1 MRSISFEG
9 RVVVVTGAGGGI
21 GRTYALDIARR
32 GGAVVVND
40 LGGDI
45 AGRGSSRAMA
55 DAVVA
60 EIQRAGGRAVANHD
74 SVADPDGAQRLI
86 DLALK
91 QFGQVDALINNAG
104 IMRNHLFEDTGD
116 EDFDAVLD
124 THLRGTVNVTR
135 AVWPHMKKRNYGRV
149 VFTTSGTGM
158 YGNKLQAGYAAGKAG
173 ITGLMNV
180 LALEGEDHGILC
192 NALLPNA
199 VGRMSEQMVKDNG
212 PQSSADAGAMM
223 KVVGKSMN
231 PEFNTALGVY
241 LASESCASTHAI
253 YSSCVGRI
261 ARVFVGVTPGW
272 QGSREH
278 PATAEDIAEH
288 FAEITSLARGFH
300 TPTSPRNEIELV
312 LKQGQTVSPSGILHQ
327 DKS

>member
-1 MRSISFEG
+1 MTSISFEG
-9 RVVVVTGAGGGI
+9 RVVVITGAGGGI

-45 AGRGSSRAMA
+45 AGRGSSSAMA

-60 EIQRAGGRAVANHD
+60 EIRSAGGRAVANHD
-74 SVADPDGAQRLI
+74 NVADADGAQRLI

-104 IMRNHLFEDTGD
+104 IMRNHLFEQTGD
-116 EDFDAVLD
+116 EDFKVVLN
-124 THLRGTVNVTR
+124 THLGGTVNVTR
-135 AVWPHMKKRNYGRV
+135 AVWAHMKKRKYGRV

-180 LALEGEDHGILC
+180 LALEGEEHGILC

-199 VGRMSEQMVKDNG
+199 VGRMSAQMAKDNG
-212 PQSSADAGAMM
+212 QSPAEAGAMI
-223 KVVGKSMN
+223 KTVGKSMN

-241 LASESCASTHAI
+241 LASEACASTHAI
-253 YSSCVGRI
+253 YSSCIGRI

-288 FAEITSLARGFH
+288 FAEITTLARGFH

-312 LKQGQTVSPSGILHQ
+312 LKQGKTE
-327 DKS
+327 KS

>member
-1 MRSISFEG
+1 MSSISFQG

-45 AGRGSSRAMA
+45 AGRNPSRAMA
-55 DAVVA
+55 DEVVA
-60 EIQRAGGRAVANHD
+60 EIQNAGGSAVASYE
-74 SVADPDGAQRLI
+74 SVASVEGAQRLVAT
-86 DLALK
+86 ALD
-91 QFGQVDALINNAG
+91 QFGHVDALINNAG
-104 IMRNHLFEDTGD
+104 IMRNDLLENAREEDL
-116 EDFDAVLD
+116 EAVLN
-124 THLRGTVNVTR
+124 THLRGTLNVTR
-135 AVWPHMKKRNYGRV
+135 AVWRHMKERQYGRV

-158 YGNKLQAGYAAGKAG
+158 YGNKLQAGYGAAKAG
-173 ITGLMNV
+173 VTGLMNV

-192 NALLPNA
+192 NALMPNA
-199 VGRMSEQMVKDNG
+199 VGRMSEQMVRDMG
-212 PQSSADAGAMM
+212 GQATQEAMAMM
-223 KVVGKSMN
+223 SAVGNSMA

-241 LASESCASTHAI
+241 LASAACTSTHAI

-278 PATAEDIAEH
+278 PATAEDIAAH
-288 FAEITSLARGFH
+288 FEEIMDLSHGFQV
-300 TPTSPRNEIELV
+300 PTYPRNEIELV
-312 LKQGQTVSPSGILHQ
+312 LTQKRALT
-327 DKS
+327 